1 MDLGWPEVLL
11 ILAIVLI
18 VFGVGKLPQI
28 GSSMGKAIKE
38 FRAATRGDDEP
49 KDKPV
54 TEATAV
60 VTDAPQ
66 LSSPVA
72 VAAVGNNGDHPSEKE
87 LMATKA
93 KLAAAEA
100 RLKQLEEGAR

>member
-28 GSSMGKAIKE
+28 GSSMGKAIRE
-38 FRAATRGDDEP
+38 FRAATRGDDET
-49 KDKPV
+49 KDKPA
-54 TEATAV
+54 TDATAV

-66 LSSPVA
+66 LSGPVA
-72 VAAVGNNGDHPSEKE
+72 AATVGNNGDQPAERE

-93 KLAAAEA
+93 KLAAAEE

>member
-28 GSSMGKAIKE
+28 GSSMGKAIRE
-38 FRAATRGDDEP
+38 FRSATHGDDEP
-49 KDKPV
+49 KDK
-54 TEATAV
+54 A
-60 VTDAPQ
+60 VTDATATVADARQ
-66 LSSPVA
+66 L
-72 VAAVGNNGDHPSEKE
+72 AASTTAPIVSDNGDHVAERE
-87 LMATKA
+87 LLATKA

>member
-11 ILAIVLI
+11 IIAIVLI

-38 FRAATRGDDEP
+38 FRAATRGDDET
-49 KDKPV
+49 KEKPV

-66 LSSPVA
+66 LNAPVA
-72 VAAVGNNGDHPSEKE
+72 AMVSNNGNHPDEKE

>member
-38 FRAATRGDDEP
+38 FRNATRGDDDQ
-49 KDKPV
+49 KDKPA
-54 TEATAV
+54 TEAMAA

-66 LSSPVA
+66 LNAPV
-72 VAAVGNNGDHPSEKE
+72 VVTSVSNNGDHAAEKE

-93 KLAAAEA
+93 RLAAAEA

>member
-38 FRAATRGDDEP
+38 FRNATRGDDDQ

-54 TEATAV
+54 NEAMAV
-60 VTDAPQ
+60 MTDAPQ
-66 LSSPVA
+66 LSAPV
-72 VAAVGNNGDHPSEKE
+72 VVTSVSNNGDHASEKE
-87 LMATKA
+87 LMATRA

-100 RLKQLEEGAR
+100 KLKQLEEGAK